1 MKRHIKSHAKKVYC
15 AQWAEDSTHIVTAG
29 QDGNVC
35 VTNATKSLITKL
47 PIRSPFVMQCAY
59 NMQNDIVACGGMNN
73 LVDIHKFDAN
83 GRPSLKK
90 SFVGHEGYISGLIF
104 LDGGGKL
111 LSSSGDG
118 SVILWDLNQMTMI
131 SQFWGHEADVSGVCV
146 ANDASGE
153 HGSVFGTSSTDKTMR
168 IWDPKQRYAV
178 RKFTAK
184 YGVNCCAMMPSGFG
198 IMGGCD
204 NASYEFW
211 SVAANAQ
218 VARGK
223 VKKGRCE
230 SIAISASGRVCYTG
244 WDNAFLGV
252 ADSYQPESQ
261 KGLTPEN
268 NRDMHKDCIC
278 SLATA
283 PDGSALL
290 TSSFDSN
297 IKVWGAQDA
306 ARVDRV

>member
-1 MKRHIKSHAKKVYC
+1 MGEAEKAALAAQDKQNTDAMNTSYHDLEAHMKDYPAQLAYKHASYKELVEFEAPVMKRHIKSHAKKVYC

-59 NMQNDIVACGGMNN
+59 NMKKDIVACGGMNN

-131 SQFWGHEADVSGVCV
+131 SQFWGHEADVSGAQPCV
-146 ANDASGE
+146 R
-153 HGSVFGTSSTDKTMR
+153 TT
-168 IWDPKQRYAV
+168 
-178 RKFTAK
+178 
-184 YGVNCCAMMPSGFG
+184 
-198 IMGGCD
+198 
-204 NASYEFW
+204 
-211 SVAANAQ
+211 
-218 VARGK
+218 
-223 VKKGRCE
+223 
-230 SIAISASGRVCYTG
+230 
-244 WDNAFLGV
+244 L
-252 ADSYQPESQ
+252 
-261 KGLTPEN
+261 
-268 NRDMHKDCIC
+268 
-278 SLATA
+278 
-283 PDGSALL
+283 
-290 TSSFDSN
+290 
-297 IKVWGAQDA
+297 
-306 ARVDRV
+306 